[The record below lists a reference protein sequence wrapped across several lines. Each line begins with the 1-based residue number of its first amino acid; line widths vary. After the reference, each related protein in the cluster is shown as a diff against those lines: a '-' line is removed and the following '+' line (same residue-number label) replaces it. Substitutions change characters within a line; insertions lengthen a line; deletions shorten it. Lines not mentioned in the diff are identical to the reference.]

1 MYAGRKKTKVSWNRQ
16 GVILQSIEIEEL
28 LDDKGAFYNGTEA
41 PTGGVLYSHKFCKF
55 QRKPSLMKSPFIKV
69 AGLSSATLL
78 IRDSSTGFFLWNLQN
93 FKEHLFCRTSANGSL

>member
-41 PTGGVLYSHKFCKF
+41 PTGSVLYS
-55 QRKPSLMKSPFIKV
+55 
-69 AGLSSATLL
+69 
-78 IRDSSTGFFLWNLQN
+78 
-93 FKEHLFCRTSANGSL
+93 